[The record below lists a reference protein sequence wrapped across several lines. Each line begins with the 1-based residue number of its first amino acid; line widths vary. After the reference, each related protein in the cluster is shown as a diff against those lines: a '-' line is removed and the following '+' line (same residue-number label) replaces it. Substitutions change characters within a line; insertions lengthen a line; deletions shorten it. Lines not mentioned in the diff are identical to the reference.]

1 LGAVKSLLQTRHK
14 SLFVQEEHKES
25 SNMMH
30 QRLFVLLVLLVALC
44 VDARQSRF
52 AKHWRDRKG
61 LRGRGKNKPE
71 PAAEVKPE
79 PAAEVIPETAVA
91 MPKPAAAMPKPE
103 TAVAMPK
110 PAAAMPKPATATESE
125 IEEKMS
131 AEKQTASNL
140 PTKIGD
146 AIPASSSRG
155 ANPVKPEV
163 ASAMPPPKI
172 VKEPPVKGAGMPPPN
187 MGMYHA
193 MGPPGMGPPPG
204 MGGRADDSAPLS
216 IVGAAA
222 YAGFWCGPKSKPEY
236 DGLPWVEENCRKLPL
251 CKYKTVPDGAAGKVV
266 KPELVDGQEEPC
278 MRRCDPKDGLSE
290 DFCDEGQ
297 ECYPYVLGCPC
308 ANLNS
313 GDKKCQAW

>member
-1 LGAVKSLLQTRHK
+1 
-14 SLFVQEEHKES
+14 
-25 SNMMH
+25 MMH

-52 AKHWRDRKG
+52 AKRWRDRKG
-61 LRGRGKNKPE
+61 LRGKKNKAE

-79 PAAEVIPETAVA
+79 AAAEV
-91 MPKPAAAMPKPE
+91 KPE

-110 PAAAMPKPATATESE
+110 PAAAMTKPVAAKPKPATATESE
-125 IEEKMS
+125 TEEKIS
-131 AEKQTASNL
+131 AEKQTVSNL

-155 ANPVKPEV
+155 ANPEQPEV

-187 MGMYHA
+187 MGMYLA
-193 MGPPGMGPPPG
+193 MGPPVQALDRLQEWAVEQTIPHRSVSWEQRRTLVFGADQRARQIMMG
-204 MGGRADDSAPLS
+204 SL
-216 IVGAAA
+216 
-222 YAGFWCGPKSKPEY
+222 
-236 DGLPWVEENCRKLPL
+236 GLKRTVVNFPF
-251 CKYKTVPDGAAGKVV
+251 CKFKTVSDGAAGTVLASP
-266 KPELVDGQEEPC
+266 PELVDGQEEPC
-278 MRRCDPKDGLSE
+278 MHRYDPKDGLSE

-308 ANLNS
+308 PNLNS
-313 GDKKCQAW
+313 GKKECQAW